1 MLLFRLMRC
10 GLAVVGVFCVS
21 SALAQDSQLAAVGKT
36 VLSLRE
42 FARSH
47 SDFHGAMPEV
57 TIAKHQ
63 IRDWVETRLTSF
75 PENGDQSALS
85 NYFLSAIA
93 NAKLFCDDES
103 DCRPTALGFL
113 DEIEVNRDQGF
124 LIVRTA
130 VGTGVRCG
138 YDNSAY
144 IYEWKGGKWQRVW
157 EYEQNDYAQDAY
169 HPEMLHSVH
178 ISDAA
183 GDGTR
188 LILTLGTPTGC
199 HGAFVPVYYRVWR
212 TAAPG
217 SPAASALI
225 LDKSETLNDEG
236 EPPVIGR
243 VTADDLLIE
252 FSAGG
257 TGYGFTHKAL
267 RHYEIHGATATR
279 IDPIAPT
286 PRDFVDE
293 WLAAPW
299 QDSAARSDTPA
310 LREWHAKL
318 HREDG
323 QGDYPEPAL
332 SCKSDPSL
340 VQIATHLEESP
351 KHYFLVRTIQ
361 PLQFRMVNI
370 GDQPFDACTQP
381 DPAADRQPSLLPS
394 NR

>member
-1 MLLFRLMRC
+1 MRR
-10 GLAVVGVFCVS
+10 GLAIVFVFCASTAV
-21 SALAQDSQLAAVGKT
+21 AQDSQLAAVTKT
-36 VLSLRE
+36 VLSLRDS
-42 FARSH
+42 AQSH
-47 SDFHGAMPEV
+47 SDLTGVMPEV

-63 IRDWVETRLTSF
+63 IRDWIESRLASF
-75 PENGDQSALS
+75 PESGDEAALS

-113 DEIEVNRDQGF
+113 DEIAVNRDHGF
-124 LIVRTA
+124 LTIRTA
-130 VGTGVRCG
+130 VGTSVRCG

-144 IYEWKGGKWQRVW
+144 VYEWRGGKWERVW
-157 EYEQNDYAQDAY
+157 ENEQNDYANDAY
-169 HPEMLHSVH
+169 HPQMLHSVH
-178 ISDAA
+178 ISDA
-183 GDGTR
+183 GRDGAR

-212 TAAPG
+212 TG
-217 SPAASALI
+217 SLI
-225 LDKSETLNDEG
+225 LDKAEILNDEG

-267 RHYEIHGATATR
+267 RHFEIHGATVTQT
-279 IDPIAPT
+279 DPIAPT
-286 PRDFVDE
+286 PRDFVEE

-299 QDSAARSDTPA
+299 PDSASRSDSPA
-310 LREWHAKL
+310 LQEWHAKL
-318 HREDG
+318 HRDDG

-332 SCKSDPSL
+332 SCRNDPSL
-340 VQIATHLEESP
+340 VEITTHLEDSP
-351 KHYFLVRTIQ
+351 KHYFLVRTRQ
-361 PLQFRMVNI
+361 PLHFTMVNI
-370 GDQPFDACTQP
+370 ADRPFADCTLP
-381 DPAADRQPSLLPS
+381 DPSADQQPSLLPS